1 MPPSPIRPALPIS
14 SLCCPE
20 RMAADSQRAAS
31 GFGLGLRPAFY
42 QDAAEG
48 KVAVDWLE
56 LLSEN
61 FMVDGGNALQVL
73 DAVASRYPLALHGVS
88 MNLGGSEPLDT
99 AYLDRLAAL
108 DERAGAVRISDHLCW
123 TRHGG
128 HYLHDLLPLPYTDEV
143 VEHVARRIEVVQ
155 GRLGRRILIEN
166 VSSYAE
172 CAGGTMPEWEFLS
185 AVASA
190 ANCHIL
196 LDLNNIV
203 VSAHNHGFD
212 ALQYLHAVPA
222 DRVRQLHLA
231 GHSEHG
237 PLKIDT
243 HDHAIA
249 TSVWTLYVQALRR
262 FGPVAT
268 MIERDD
274 HIPPL
279 PELVQEL
286 DRARVIAQGA
296 CVA

>member
-1 MPPSPIRPALPIS
+1 MRSSPIQQALPIS
-14 SLCCPE
+14 SPCCPE

-31 GFGLGLRPAFY
+31 GFGLGLRPPFY
-42 QDAAEG
+42 QNAAEG
-48 KVAVDWLE
+48 KVAVDWFE

-61 FMVDGGNALQVL
+61 FMVEGGNALQVL
-73 DAVASRYPLALHGVS
+73 DAVASRYPVALHGVS
-88 MNLGGSEPLDT
+88 MNLGGSEPLDA
-99 AYLDRLAAL
+99 AYLDCLAAL
-108 DERAGAVRISDHLCW
+108 VERAGAVRISDHLCW

-155 GRLGRRILIEN
+155 ERLGRRILIEN

-212 ALQYLHAVPA
+212 ALQYLRAVPA
-222 DRVRQLHLA
+222 GRVRQLHLA
-231 GHSEHG
+231 GHSEDG

-249 TSVWTLYVQALRR
+249 TSVWTLYAQALRR

-274 HIPPL
+274 RIPPL
-279 PELVQEL
+279 PELLQEL
-286 DRARVIAQGA
+286 ERARVVAQGA